1 MGFQGAIIKVC
12 FAIGALALGVCVG
25 SSSHA
30 DVERSFQVA
39 QDGTRT
45 FSHCSATAKYDSEIS
60 VFLSINR
67 AYAWSIAFA
76 NPQLRLGQGQQYDIA
91 FSIDRS
97 SPIYA
102 KATAITTN
110 MAQVPIA
117 DTSELLLRFRR
128 GNMLQVTAANQVFNI
143 NLTGISALLTALLA
157 CVRQETTPVGTS
169 PFTAQQAPRAQPS
182 RESFQAE
189 AAVTAANVLRAAGIN
204 KFSFGSLE
212 DAAKLK
218 ADTVWSAGAVVGT
231 IKIVE
236 NVKLDD
242 PQIPS
247 ILIGE
252 DARNCS
258 KGAFLSGSLPDSDGK
273 EMLQIFTSCQQE
285 RKNMTVYYL
294 AVPRPK
300 GGIYLFHHNVGW
312 PAASGKGSR
321 FRAAH
326 RDLQSSPI
334 EFITWG
340 DTLSGE
346 RARCGD
352 NCATTDFATRASI
365 PTRWRDGERTRFVRD
380 CGGLREVPTAA
391 PTAPF
396 EKPDGTESSVPPTI
410 CRARAGHQSTSTELT
425 GGWGGCQSLGQMQ
438 KVTHG
443 CPKPPSHSP
452 PPPSVA
458 EGRHRDAARGA
469 KRFSVRKTITTT
481 RGFRLLF

>member
-45 FSHCSATAKYDSEIS
+45 FSHCAATAKYDSEIS

-67 AYAWSIAFA
+67 AHAWSIAFA

-110 MAQVPIA
+110 MAQVRIA

-128 GNMLQVTAANQVFNI
+128 GNMLQVTAANQVFSI

-231 IKIVE
+231 IKIAE

-252 DARNCS
+252 DAKNCS

-273 EMLQIFTSCQQE
+273 EMLRIFTSCQQE
-285 RKNMTVYYL
+285 RKNMIVYYL

-300 GGIYLFHHNVGW
+300 GGIYLF
-312 PAASGKGSR
+312 
-321 FRAAH
+321 
-326 RDLQSSPI
+326 
-334 EFITWG
+334 
-340 DTLSGE
+340 
-346 RARCGD
+346 
-352 NCATTDFATRASI
+352 TTMS
-365 PTRWRDGERTRFVRD
+365 DGPQQAVKEAD
-380 CGGLREVPTAA
+380 SGLRTAIFKA
-391 PTAPF
+391 
-396 EKPDGTESSVPPTI
+396 
-410 CRARAGHQSTSTELT
+410 
-425 GGWGGCQSLGQMQ
+425 
-438 KVTHG
+438 
-443 CPKPPSHSP
+443 
-452 PPPSVA
+452 
-458 EGRHRDAARGA
+458 
-469 KRFSVRKTITTT
+469 VR
-481 RGFRLLF
+481 